1 MKHVNSTK
9 KQAFFL
15 ALGLV
20 AASPLSRFAEEQSEE
35 GVVTGSIM
43 KGAPLDSATNVSV

>member
-20 AASPLSRFAEEQSEE
+20 AASALSNFAEEQIEE
-35 GVVTGSIM
+35 VVVTG
-43 KGAPLDSATNVSV
+43 